1 MKKLIVVI
9 MLLLCLLIM
18 LATLSGCAKQ
28 EAETET
34 EEVMEEAPAVDT
46 TQAAME
52 DTTAAE

>member
-1 MKKLIVVI
+1 LKKLIVVI